1 MAGQP
6 WELTG
11 KTRYRHHWVWYGWV
25 NFRLKLVL
33 EVEEQKDVYDPIF
46 SGHSPANW
54 VANRRWRPASTEDLS
69 HLSLKFG
76 VFVGS
81 ISMTKPGEPSQQ
93 ELETLAGAARW
104 RLVEALRSQEG
115 DSVLILS
122 DNPDGPPNN
131 AIEVCG
137 AWTDWKEVRYDGET
151 LNDALL
157 KAIAARNE
165 HDNDQYPFKADQ

>member
-1 MAGQP
+1 MRV
-6 WELTG
+6 WEYTG
-11 KTRYRHHWVWYGWV
+11 KTRHRHHWVWYGWT

-33 EVEEQKDVYDPIF
+33 EVEEQRDEFRPIF

-54 VANRRWRPASTEDLS
+54 IAVRRWRPASTDDLS
-69 HLSLKFG
+69 MLLVKFG
-76 VFVGS
+76 VSVGS
-81 ISMTKPGEPSQQ
+81 IQMHPPIEPSQQ
-93 ELETLAGAARW
+93 ELESQASAARW
-104 RLVEALRSQEG
+104 RLVEALRAEEG

-137 AWTDWKEVRYDGET
+137 AWTDWKEVRYDGDT

-165 HDNDQYPFKADQ
+165 HDNDRYPFKAE